1 MQGIKNWWKKVTMT
15 AKQKKQ
21 LKDMKR
27 YYTMLREGAEF
38 IMYVR
43 KDLEDQ
49 QNKMNRHARRRI
61 QKSLVKGEITP
72 EIVKYYAEKID
83 VVLMQ
88 IDRQLNP
95 PKAGQVKI
103 NGKRV

>member
-1 MQGIKNWWKKVTMT
+1 MQRIKNWWKKVTMS

-38 IMYVR
+38 IHYIQN
-43 KDLEDQ
+43 DLKDQ
-49 QNKMNRHARRRI
+49 QNKINRHARRRM

-72 EIVKYYAEKID
+72 EIVKHYAEKIE
-83 VVLMQ
+83 VVLIQ

-103 NGKRV
+103 NRKKV